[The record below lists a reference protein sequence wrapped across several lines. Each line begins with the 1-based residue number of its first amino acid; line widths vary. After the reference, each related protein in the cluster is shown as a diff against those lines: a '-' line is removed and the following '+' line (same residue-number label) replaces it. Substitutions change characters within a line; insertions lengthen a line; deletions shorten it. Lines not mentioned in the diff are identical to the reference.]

1 MELDYVATAAIT
13 INVPVKRVWRALI
26 TPGDIKHYM
35 FGTNVVS
42 EWRVGSSITWK
53 GEWQGKPYEDRG
65 VILQMIP
72 EQRLQYSHYS
82 PLSGAPNEP
91 QYYHKVT
98 IELTREGNATRVE
111 LTQDMNDTEE
121 ERLQSERNWEMMLAA
136 MKKYLEG

>member
-1 MELDYVATAAIT
+1 MELDYMATATIT
-13 INVPVKRVWRALI
+13 INVPVKRVWHALI

-35 FGTNVVS
+35 FGANVVS
-42 EWRVGSSITWK
+42 DWHVGSPIAWK

-98 IELTREGNATRVE
+98 IELTSEGNATHVE
-111 LTQDMNDTEE
+111 LTQDMNYTEE
-121 ERLQSERNWEMMLAA
+121 ERLQSEQNWGMMLAG

>member
-1 MELDYVATAAIT
+1 MELDYLAEAAIT
-13 INVPVKRVWRALI
+13 INVPVKRVWHALI

-35 FGTNVVS
+35 FGANAVS
-42 EWRVGSSITWK
+42 DWHVGSPIIWK

-82 PLSGAPNEP
+82 PLSGLPNEP

-121 ERLQSERNWEMMLAA
+121 ERLQSEQNWGMMLAA